1 MLRRFWD
8 DLADPVRRLEDPMLT
23 PGFARYGL
31 GMWEGRLMPS
41 TEIYT
46 ENGDLI
52 VRFELAGVDPQ
63 KDVTLMVDNHALVI
77 RAERKREAETKDKVY
92 YRRET
97 EYGAFER
104 RIPLPESIDDQ
115 SIQAQYKDGF
125 LEITVKGGAK
135 AMDTDGEKARRIP
148 ISTSTESNKVEA
160 SA

>member
-8 DLADPVRRLEDPMLT
+8 DLADPVRGLED
-23 PGFARYGL
+23 
-31 GMWEGRLMPS
+31 LMPS

-125 LEITVKGGAK
+125 LEITVKGAAK
-135 AMDTDGEKARRIP
+135 AMETDGEKARLIP
-148 ISTSTESNKVEA
+148 ISTSTEPNKVEA

>member
-1 MLRRFWD
+1 
-8 DLADPVRRLEDPMLT
+8 LAGPVRRLEDPMLT
-23 PGFARYGL
+23 PRFARYGM
-31 GMWEGRLMPS
+31 GMFEGRLMPS

-77 RAERKREAETKDKVY
+77 RAERKREAETNDKVY

-104 RIPLPESIDDQ
+104 RVPLPENIDDQ

-125 LEITVKGGAK
+125 LEITVKGAAK
-135 AMDTDGEKARRIP
+135 AMETDGEKARLIP

>member
-8 DLADPVRRLEDPMLT
+8 DLAGPVRRLEDPMLT
-23 PGFARYGL
+23 PRFAYGL
-31 GMWEGRLMPS
+31 GMFEGRLMPS
-41 TEIYT
+41 TEIYSK
-46 ENGDLI
+46 NGDLI

-63 KDVTLMVDNHALVI
+63 KDVTVMVDNHELVI
-77 RAERKREAETKDKVY
+77 RGERRREAETKDKVY

-125 LEITVKGGAK
+125 LEITVKGAAK
-135 AMDTDGEKARRIP
+135 AMETDGEKARLIP

>member
-8 DLADPVRRLEDPMLT
+8 DLADPVRWPED
-23 PGFARYGL
+23 
-31 GMWEGRLMPS
+31 PS

-46 ENGDLI
+46 ENADLI

-63 KDVTLMVDNHALVI
+63 KDVTVMVDNHELVI
-77 RAERKREAETKDKVY
+77 RGERKREAETKDKVY

-125 LEITVKGGAK
+125 LEITVKGAAE
-135 AMDTDGEKARRIP
+135 AMETDGEKARLIRIR
-148 ISTSTESNKVEA
+148 TSAESNTVEA

>member
-1 MLRRFWD
+1 
-8 DLADPVRRLEDPMLT
+8 LADPVRWLEDP
-23 PGFARYGL
+23 
-31 GMWEGRLMPS
+31 PS
-41 TEIYT
+41 TEIYN

-52 VRFELAGVDPQ
+52 VRFELAGVSQ

-104 RIPLPESIDDQ
+104 RIPLPKSIDDQ

-125 LEITVKGGAK
+125 LEITVKGAAR
-135 AMDTDGEKARRIP
+135 AMETDGEKARLIP
-148 ISTSTESNKVEA
+148 ISTSTEPNKVEA

>member
-8 DLADPVRRLEDPMLT
+8 DLADPVRRLEDP
-23 PGFARYGL
+23 
-31 GMWEGRLMPS
+31 PS

-63 KDVTLMVDNHALVI
+63 KDVTLMV
-77 RAERKREAETKDKVY
+77 
-92 YRRET
+92 
-97 EYGAFER
+97 GA
-104 RIPLPESIDDQ
+104 
-115 SIQAQYKDGF
+115 
-125 LEITVKGGAK
+125 AK
-135 AMDTDGEKARRIP
+135 AMETDGEKARLIP